1 MELLARYFARHQFN
15 VVAPDLPG
23 HGRSDGIPLRSVT
36 AMSEWLM
43 KVFFTVHCDSAIVIG
58 HSMGSLVAMQ
68 FACTYPER
76 CTAIVLL
83 GTSVPMPV
91 ASILLDAAKD
101 NDPLAFEMANIWSHS
116 RGAALG
122 VNQSPGVWMFGAEAR
137 LLNRSKDGVF
147 YADLTVCNEFQF
159 EPAGLGCHVLLIL
172 GEEDRMTPPQAGQ
185 SLAESFENSQ
195 TVILRGCGH
204 SMLSEQPNEVLDALV
219 AFTSNLKN

>member
-1 MELLARYFARHQFN
+1 MDHSVWVMPARYFARHQFN

-23 HGRSDGIPLRSVT
+23 HGKSDGIPLRSVT

-43 KVFFTVHCDSAIVIG
+43 QVFFTVHCDSAIVIG
-58 HSMGSLVAMQ
+58 HGMGSLVAMQ

-116 RGAALG
+116 RGASLG
-122 VNQSPGVWMFGAEAR
+122 VNQSPRVWTFGAEAR

-159 EPAGLGCHVLLIL
+159 EPAGLARISHNQVENDVFHGIRGVRGMECRVASSKRLRRA
-172 GEEDRMTPPQAGQ
+172 GMRVFSPPFCGRDGDR
-185 SLAESFENSQ
+185 
-195 TVILRGCGH
+195 
-204 SMLSEQPNEVLDALV
+204 
-219 AFTSNLKN
+219 